1 MPRFRK
7 LDPAQVHV
15 GKGKDAA
22 AERKQFV
29 EAIRD
34 ADAGRIDLESEDKPG
49 TVKRRLAEASQELG
63 FKVRSSWADE
73 SKRTLVWKRVG
84 V

>member
-34 ADAGRIDLESEDKPG
+34 ADAGRIDLESQDKPG
-49 TVKRRLAEASQELG
+49 TVKGHGDDFCVPTSRGDTWRRG
-63 FKVRSSWADE
+63 C
-73 SKRTLVWKRVG
+73 G
-84 V
+84 